1 MIIFSKYNLRVKQQ
15 LDRETQKFYNI
26 PFQTEDSKRVSGI
39 RFLTIEVDDVND
51 SPMTN
56 GESQITV
63 YNFEVN
69 FNVKSQIIFYY
80 KFIIT
85 YKINI

>member
-69 FNVKSQIIFYY
+69 FDVKSQIIFYY
-80 KFIIT
+80 KVLIT
-85 YKINI
+85 